1 MPLCLGHSQGG
12 LCRPRSMPGEDLAP
26 SVKMVPPWEAEAV
39 PPTSFAQECREHQPH
54 WAPRR
59 ASHIHRMRSF
69 PRATATNHRT
79 LGASKMTDIDSL
91 TILEAKSLKFRCWQG
106 RFPLG
111 VAREKPPWASLMAS
125 GVAGRPWPLWLCRCI
140 AAVSASAFTWP

>member
-1 MPLCLGHSQGG
+1 
-12 LCRPRSMPGEDLAP
+12 
-26 SVKMVPPWEAEAV
+26 
-39 PPTSFAQECREHQPH
+39 
-54 WAPRR
+54 
-59 ASHIHRMRSF
+59 
-69 PRATATNHRT
+69 
-79 LGASKMTDIDSL
+79 MTDIDSL

-140 AAVSASAFTWP
+140 APVSASAFTWPWTLCVHPNFPLLIRTAVIGLGPTLIRCDLTLTWFHLPRPCFQMRSHTPVPRLRLQHVFFRGWGVGTAPSGGSQCQPVPM